1 MTQPETFGDPS
12 GGEVDRRR
20 VASDARVDTP
30 HEAELFIEQL
40 RQKRDLEATQDTRA
54 AVETLVANNTPWD
67 GLWAF
72 ELVQNALDAGA
83 TRIRVSRSERGL
95 RFEHNGTE
103 QLTAKHVEGICG
115 LGRST
120 KGLTTVGFMGVGF
133 KSVFHRFRSVAVSAG
148 PWRFRFKVRV
158 VSGYEGAQIP
168 EWFDAIRP
176 FWDGAIEAPNAGFT
190 TRFDVE
196 EAVTDGEP
204 WMDDLAHLANP
215 EDLTPLAVLGLRRFT
230 EATSERPALTL
241 EIEDDTWQVWSDAG
255 KREVRIEHGE
265 HGVCGRWLVLRQQY
279 RPNTQALRRFVE
291 VRRSRDPNVASDP
304 RVVEREVVGLV
315 PLDAQGI
322 PRRRDRGHAYAT
334 LPTAETVPFAIDLQA
349 DWFVDLARRGIRE
362 IEGNA
367 WQEQIVAQIPGLVR
381 AYLDWTRELPRD
393 RLAVALEILACPS
406 DDQSR
411 IAMAL
416 ARDVRVDALRDAL
429 VDLDFVP
436 VVAGGSATSSTGT
449 NARALARAFDEFASE
464 PELRADILF
473 GHPIADASAIGERAR
488 AFLKWLGWCGVIGP
502 ADVDWPLGLEAWWV
516 SRPTDEKRIE
526 DTFRLWAALSHAS
539 GWEQLP
545 SVRTEAGTWVCPETI
560 RRFNE
565 APPAADQPG
574 GEHVARALGDSLPR
588 PNETL
593 FEKMRARVNQRT
605 KGFEWITR
613 NEDVVTLS
621 EAIREAFERLARES
635 VLDHEAFFALP
646 TWALSRG
653 ARHDLFP
660 LVLAETGVVL
670 PKKKVLLACE
680 GVPAAD
686 ARRAIFPGVP
696 SLDAGYLKATP
707 NVPAL
712 IAFLESSGLR
722 GKLELVERR
731 ENVGD
736 PEIACQR
743 IGVAGGITEAN
754 RRGYDIVDADFADG
768 IDLEASPSLLCS
780 WLELEWR
787 ALVGRGQQR
796 AVWTYRNEYFVIG
809 SVLASW
815 VERLE
820 STAWVRC
827 DDGTYRRPTDVLPT
841 RSPDYDDTPIAAIS
855 SEMIAALEAAGVGWG
870 RDVSKAPALRRLRQ
884 SGRRFTPDDLASILD
899 DALLWIDS
907 NPDDEALLAMSLAGI
922 DLDGRPLNRWVRTL
936 GPAGSARSRLDD
948 WVGVL
953 PSSLAERLGRV
964 PGYVVEETTT
974 STMALAFLRHVW
986 GEVANGTELRRERR
1000 EFLRFAYRYII
1011 EDATTSK
1018 ELRAVVAENPEGAFF
1033 FAGRDGWVR
1042 ASQHPVVDDVSD
1054 DRIASS
1060 IASGRPKIRPT
1071 HFVTEDATQLG
1082 PIVELL
1088 GLERISELAAERLQ
1102 VVGHAAEPAWGH
1114 RLRKVLT
1121 LLARGA
1127 SEPSLGLTVVWV
1139 DSITLRSGED
1149 VIELGAR
1156 IDEATGTLSVVLDKS
1171 RWMTDVVP
1179 LLVTRYRLSQNGAAC
1194 SMLAISIASVE
1205 DPRSFLESAR
1215 RLARELDVDEAG
1227 LSDVQSTSGNTS
1239 AEPVT
1244 STNDQASSTQPQQPT
1259 GTTPSGNDESSPPP
1273 QASTPPPQAPTN
1285 AGAASGVEF
1294 DGQQYGSVDAAVAAQ
1309 LAKLDALGLGN
1320 AKAAAAG
1327 QPPPDRVARQPS
1339 ANASQANGGGGFS
1352 PKSQVV
1358 GRLGERYAHR
1368 WLRDAPGRPRGVTI
1382 IDVSTP
1388 ELRAAAVYPAAYAP
1402 PDTTIS
1408 PGCDVLVF
1416 EEGDEALPV
1425 GYEIKSRRG
1434 NGLIEFE
1441 WSRREEEACRRV
1453 KDGSSD
1459 PHWPLG
1465 GYRVLVVSDLLVSG
1479 RDPEVTVLEIA
1490 DCLGGAEATGWVVRA
1505 RTLP

>member
-1 MTQPETFGDPS
+1 MTQPESFGDVSRAVP
-12 GGEVDRRR
+12 DRRA
-20 VASDARVDTP
+20 VETSDRVDTP
-30 HEAELFIEQL
+30 HEAERFIEQL
-40 RQKRDLEATQDTRA
+40 RQKRDQEATQDTRA

-83 TRIRVSRSERGL
+83 THIRVSRSERGL
-95 RFEHNGTE
+95 QFEHNGTE

-148 PWRFRFKVRV
+148 PWRFRFKIHV
-158 VSGYEGAQIP
+158 VTGYEGAQIP
-168 EWFDAIRP
+168 EWFDAVRP
-176 FWDGAIEAPNAGFT
+176 FWDGAIEAPSAGFT
-190 TRFDVE
+190 TRFDVD
-196 EAVTDGEP
+196 EAVADGEP
-204 WMDDLAHLANP
+204 WMGDLTHLANP
-215 EDLTPLAVLGLRRFT
+215 DDLTPLAVLGLRRSA
-230 EATSERPALTL
+230 EATSDHPALTL
-241 EIEDDTWQVWSDAG
+241 EIEKDTWQVWSDADR
-255 KREVRIEHGE
+255 REVRIEHCAR
-265 HGVCGRWLVLRQQY
+265 GVCGRWLVLRQKY

-291 VRRSRDPNVASDP
+291 VRRSRDPDIASDP
-304 RVVEREVVGLV
+304 RVIDREVVGLV

-322 PRRRDRGHAYAT
+322 PRPRERGHAYAT
-334 LPTAETVPFAIDLQA
+334 LPTAETVPFAMDLQA

-362 IEGNA
+362 IDGNA
-367 WQEQIVAQIPGLVR
+367 WQEQIVAQVPGLVR
-381 AYLDWTRELPRD
+381 AYLEWTRELPRE
-393 RLAVALEILACPS
+393 RLADALEILACPS

-416 ARDVRVDALRDAL
+416 ANSVRVAALRDTLADL
-429 VDLDFVP
+429 VFVP
-436 VVAGGSATSSTGT
+436 VVAGGSATSSIGAD
-449 NARALARAFDEFASE
+449 ARALTREFDEFASE
-464 PELRADILF
+464 PELRADVLF
-473 GHPIADASAIGERAR
+473 GHPIADPSAIGDRAR
-488 AFLKWLGWCGVIGP
+488 AFLRWIGWCEVVK
-502 ADVDWPLGLEAWWV
+502 ADDVDWPSGLEEWWV
-516 SRPTDEKRIE
+516 SRPTDEQRIE
-526 DTFRLWAALSHAS
+526 DTFRLWTALSHAS
-539 GWEQLP
+539 GWERLP
-545 SVRTEAGTWVCPETI
+545 SVRTERGTWVCPDAI

-588 PNETL
+588 SNETL
-593 FEKMRARVNQRT
+593 FEPLRARVNQRM
-605 KGFEWITR
+605 KGSEWITR

-621 EAIREAFERLARES
+621 EAIREAFERLAREP
-635 VLDHEAFFALP
+635 VLDRDAFFALP

-653 ARHDLFP
+653 ARHDLVP

-686 ARRAIFPGVP
+686 ARRAMFPGVP
-696 SLDAGYLKATP
+696 SLDVGYLKATP

-712 IAFLESSGLR
+712 VAFLEASGLR
-722 GKLELVERR
+722 GKLELVDRQERFGDR
-731 ENVGD
+731 ET
-736 PEIACQR
+736 AYQR
-743 IGVAGGITEAN
+743 IGVTSGIGDAN
-754 RRGYDIVDADFADG
+754 RRGYAVIDSDFAEG
-768 IDLEASPSLLCS
+768 IDLAASPPLVCS

-787 ALVGRGQQR
+787 ALVGRGRKR
-796 AVWTYRNEYFVIG
+796 AAWTYYGDYELIG
-809 SVLASW
+809 ATPATCT
-815 VERLE
+815 ERLQ
-820 STAWVRC
+820 TLTWVRC
-827 DDGTYRRPTDVLPT
+827 EDGAYRRPTDVLPL
-841 RSPDYDDTPIAAIS
+841 RNPDYEDAPIASIS
-855 SEMIAALEAAGVGWG
+855 TEMVAALAAAGVSWG

-884 SGRRFTPDDLASILD
+884 SGRRFTPDELVSLLD
-899 DALLWIDS
+899 DALLWIDA
-907 NPDDEALLAMSLAGI
+907 NPDDEALLAASLVEI
-922 DLDGRPLNRWVRTL
+922 DLDGRPLNRWVQTL
-936 GPAGSARSRLDD
+936 GPAGTARSRLDD

-953 PSSLAERLGRV
+953 PPSLAERLDRV

-1018 ELRAVVAENPEGAFF
+1018 ELREVVAANPDGAFF

-1042 ASQHPVVDDVSD
+1042 ASQRPVVDDVSD
-1054 DRIASS
+1054 DRIAAS

-1071 HFVTEDATQLG
+1071 HFVAEDATQLG

-1088 GLERISELAAERLQ
+1088 GLKRISVLAAERLQ
-1102 VVGHAAEPAWGH
+1102 VVGQASEPAWGD

-1139 DSITLRSGED
+1139 ESITLRSGEH

-1156 IDEATGTLSVVLDKS
+1156 IDESTGTLAVVLDKS

-1205 DPRSFLESAR
+1205 EPRSFLASAR
-1215 RLARELDVDEAG
+1215 RLARELDVDEPW
-1227 LSDVQSTSGNTS
+1227 LSEVTSQNVPPDPVTNPQGEPSSTPPQQPAAPPSGNG
-1239 AEPVT
+1239 
-1244 STNDQASSTQPQQPT
+1244 ASST
-1259 GTTPSGNDESSPPP
+1259 PP
-1273 QASTPPPQAPTN
+1273 QPPTN
-1285 AGAASGVEF
+1285 AGTAFGVEF
-1294 DGQQYGSVDAAVAAQ
+1294 DGQQYGSVDDAVAAQ
-1309 LAKLDALGLGN
+1309 IAKLDALGVG
-1320 AKAAAAG
+1320 APKAAAAE

-1339 ANASQANGGGGFS
+1339 ANTSQANGGAGFS

-1402 PDTTIS
+1402 PDITIS

-1416 EEGDEALPV
+1416 EDGDEALPF

-1453 KDGSSD
+1453 KDGSRD

-1465 GYRVLVVSDLLVSG
+1465 GYRVLVVSDLLVSD
-1479 RDPEVTVLEIA
+1479 RAPEVTVLEVP

-1505 RTLP
+1505 RPLP